1 MNNEVILYRSKDG
14 SVKLDVQFEEE
25 TVWLSQTQMCEL
37 FERDQSVIS
46 RHVRNVFKEGELPEK
61 SNMQKMHISGS
72 DRPVTFY
79 SLDVAMS
86 IGYRVKSNR
95 GTEFRIWATSV
106 LKQHLAKGYSVNEKR
121 LKALRQ
127 SIKLASDISKRKSL
141 SGDEATA
148 LLQTVSEYSYALDL
162 LDDYDYQRVSI
173 RKTSRRKAKAITYE
187 EAMQL
192 FSNYDQQDV
201 EPALLN
207 RLHEQ
212 HTPVFEGW
220 PEIQIPISAVL

>member
-106 LKQHLAKGYSVNEKR
+106 LKQH
-121 LKALRQ
+121 
-127 SIKLASDISKRKSL
+127 
-141 SGDEATA
+141 
-148 LLQTVSEYSYALDL
+148 
-162 LDDYDYQRVSI
+162 
-173 RKTSRRKAKAITYE
+173 
-187 EAMQL
+187 
-192 FSNYDQQDV
+192 
-201 EPALLN
+201 
-207 RLHEQ
+207 
-212 HTPVFEGW
+212 
-220 PEIQIPISAVL
+220 